1 MFFDHFFAR
10 VSSRFGFIGVC
21 ALAYIPSSL
30 FNNDKKKTN
39 LCWRLKFE
47 RRVDAQIFH
56 STVAAFLLR
65 SLIFWP
71 ADFLALL
78 VCCFSWWSCLNVS
91 CFFPSILILL
101 DLSCSQS
108 KICQL
113 MSLCLHSTSFDKSE
127 SKGVKYS
134 TSVFVHWPRPKER
147 FDQICNDR
155 LQIICAAYE

>member
-1 MFFDHFFAR
+1 MFFDHFLPEFLQDLASLGCVLLHTFHLRQTCVEVWNLKLEMR
-10 VSSRFGFIGVC
+10 VG
-21 ALAYIPSSL
+21 
-30 FNNDKKKTN
+30 
-39 LCWRLKFE
+39 
-47 RRVDAQIFH
+47 AQIFH

-155 LQIICAAYE
+155 LQIVCAAYE